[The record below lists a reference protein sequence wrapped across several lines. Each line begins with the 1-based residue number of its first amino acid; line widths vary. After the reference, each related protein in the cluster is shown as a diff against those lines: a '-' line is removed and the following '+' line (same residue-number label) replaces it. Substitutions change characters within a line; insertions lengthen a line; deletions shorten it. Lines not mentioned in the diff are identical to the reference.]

1 MVFIKKFKKNAN
13 KLLIIQNCLP
23 FKESVALYLNKLESC
38 SPNIHALYQVW
49 LILAS
54 AVLEKRTKMW
64 KAYNDDGQI
73 LIRKAHLSLW
83 HRWANEK
90 LNLCAFRHRPLLIKS
105 HKVFTFGAFQTY
117 HTAPMESVLH
127 VNINFAL
134 WSRLLNKGP
143 TTKLHMKVIYVMQKI
158 ISSKHSAR

>member
-1 MVFIKKFKKNAN
+1 MSPLQRERGPLFEQIGILFAQYSCFV
-13 KLLIIQNCLP
+13 P
-23 FKESVALYLNKLESC
+23 SVVD
-38 SPNIHALYQVW
+38 IH
-49 LILAS
+49 LAS

-73 LIRKAHLSLW
+73 LIRKALLSLW
-83 HRWANEK
+83 LRWANEK

-105 HKVFTFGAFQTY
+105 HKVFTFVAFQTY

-127 VNINFAL
+127 ININFAL

>member
-1 MVFIKKFKKNAN
+1 MSPLQRERGPLFEQTGILFAQCSCFV
-13 KLLIIQNCLP
+13 P
-23 FKESVALYLNKLESC
+23 SVVD
-38 SPNIHALYQVW
+38 IH
-49 LILAS
+49 LAS

-73 LIRKAHLSLW
+73 LIRKAHISLW
-83 HRWANEK
+83 LRWANEK
-90 LNLCAFRHRPLLIKS
+90 LSLCAFRRRPLLIKS
-105 HKVFTFGAFQTY
+105 HIVFTFGAFQTY

-127 VNINFAL
+127 ININFAL

>member
-1 MVFIKKFKKNAN
+1 MSPLQRERGPLFEQIGSLFAQYSCFV
-13 KLLIIQNCLP
+13 P
-23 FKESVALYLNKLESC
+23 SVVD
-38 SPNIHALYQVW
+38 IH
-49 LILAS
+49 LAS

-73 LIRKAHLSLW
+73 LIRKAHLSLC
-83 HRWANEK
+83 
-90 LNLCAFRHRPLLIKS
+90 LCAFRHRPLLIKS

-127 VNINFAL
+127 ININFAL